1 MPPAIETIGL
11 SKTYRARRGRPVAA
25 LADLNLTVERGAIF
39 GLLGANGA
47 GKTTVVKLL
56 LRLCFPTAGEARLLG
71 HSFRDARVRRRIGYL
86 PERAQLYDFLTP
98 RELLRFFARLYR
110 LPGREH
116 ERLVERAL
124 DFAQVQHAA
133 GRPLGTL
140 SKGTLQ
146 RVGLAQAVLADPD
159 LIILD
164 EPTNGLDPVVR
175 QDILRLIRELGAQG
189 KTVLINSHQLGELE
203 QLCDRVG
210 ILHDGRLLAQGAL
223 DDLLATDEWQIRAAA
238 LSVVAATTLAALGCT
253 IRPDGD
259 EHVVSLPL
267 ESLLWPAL
275 GVLQQH
281 KARLIWAGR
290 RRLTLEEYFLGL
302 ERQP

>member
-25 LADLNLTVERGAIF
+25 LTNLNLTVEQGVVF

-56 LRLCFPTAGEARLLG
+56 LRLCFPTAGTAWLLG

-116 ERLVERAL
+116 ERAIDRAL

-159 LIILD
+159 LVVLD

-175 QDILRLIRELGAQG
+175 RDILRLIRHLGEQG

-203 QLCDRVG
+203 QLCDRVA

-223 DDLLATDEWQIRAAA
+223 DDLLATDEWQVRAAA
-238 LSVVAATTLAALGCT
+238 LSTVAATTLASLGCRLEPQGEECVIT
-253 IRPDGD
+253 
-259 EHVVSLPL
+259 LPL

-281 KARLIWAGR
+281 KARLVCAGR